1 MIANRGAEKL
11 MKTPRDLMRKAILSA
26 FVAVLPAL
34 LHGGAAVGWKVAD
47 AGQTQEK
54 AVPPQE
60 QTAPPPQAKT
70 PEDPQGA
77 VPPAKRATPRVVE
90 TIPANLAAPK
100 PSGELQVPGAAPVDV
115 KTYVIG
121 AEDVIFVKVWRDN
134 DVSGQFLVRPDG
146 RISVPLIGDVTASG
160 RTPEQLE
167 KDIADR
173 LSKFIKDPQVNVG
186 ILAVGSKKYF
196 ILGEVNKPGSF
207 PLVVPTNVLEAL
219 VNAGGFR
226 DFANTSKILI
236 LRGSKVITFNYKQV
250 TRGKKPEQNI
260 FLEPG
265 DKIIVK

>member
-1 MIANRGAEKL
+1 M
-11 MKTPRDLMRKAILSA
+11 MSKAILSA
-26 FVAVLPAL
+26 LVAVLPAL
-34 LHGGAAVGWKVAD
+34 LHGGGA
-47 AGQTQEK
+47 QEK

-60 QTAPPPQAKT
+60 KAAPPPQLQT
-70 PEDPQGA
+70 PDDA
-77 VPPAKRATPRVVE
+77 RSAIPPATPAAIE
-90 TIPANLAAPK
+90 TNPASLAAPK
-100 PSGELQVPGAAPVDV
+100 PSREIKIPGAAPVDV

-121 AEDVIFVKVWRDN
+121 AEDVIFVKVWRDA

-146 RISVPLIGDVTASG
+146 RISVPLIGDVIATD

-173 LSKFIKDPQVNVG
+173 LAKFIKDPQVNVG

-226 DFANTSKILI
+226 DFANTTKILI
-236 LRGSKVITFNYKQV
+236 LRGNKHFTFNYKQV
-250 TRGKKPEQNI
+250 THGKKPEQNI
-260 FLEPG
+260 LLEPG
-265 DKIIVK
+265 DKIIVN

>member
-1 MIANRGAEKL
+1 M
-11 MKTPRDLMRKAILSA
+11 MRKVILSA
-26 FVAVLPAL
+26 WVAVLPAL
-34 LHGGAAVGWKVAD
+34 LYGGGALG
-47 AGQTQEK
+47 TQEK

-60 QTAPPPQAKT
+60 KAAPPPPSQT
-70 PEDPQGA
+70 TDNPPDT
-77 VPPAKRATPRVVE
+77 VPPARPAAPAATG
-90 TIPANLAAPK
+90 TSPADLAAPK
-100 PSGELQVPGAAPVDV
+100 PSAEAKIPGTAPVDT

-146 RISVPLIGDVTASG
+146 RISVPLIGDVTATDH
-160 RTPEQLE
+160 TPEQLE

-186 ILAVGSKKYF
+186 IISVGSKKYF
-196 ILGEVNKPGSF
+196 ILGEVNRPGAF

-226 DFANTSKILI
+226 DFANQTKILI
-236 LRGSKVITFNYKQV
+236 LRGDKVFTFNYRQV
-250 TRGKKPEQNI
+250 TRGKNPEQNI
-260 FLEPG
+260 LLETG

>member
-1 MIANRGAEKL
+1 
-11 MKTPRDLMRKAILSA
+11 MRKAILSA
-26 FVAVLPAL
+26 CVAVLPAL
-34 LHGGAAVGWKVAD
+34 LHGGGAVAWKVAD

-60 QTAPPPQAKT
+60 QAAPPPQSKT
-70 PEDPQGA
+70 PDAPQGA
-77 VPPAKRATPRVVE
+77 VPPAKPAAPREIETTP
-90 TIPANLAAPK
+90 ADLAAPK
-100 PSGELQVPGAAPVDV
+100 ASRESSIPGTAPVDT

-160 RTPEQLE
+160 CTPEQLE
-167 KDIADR
+167 KDISER

-236 LRGSKVITFNYKQV
+236 LRGNKVITFNYKQV

-260 FLEPG
+260 LLEPG

>member
-1 MIANRGAEKL
+1 M
-11 MKTPRDLMRKAILSA
+11 MRKVILSA
-26 FVAVLPAL
+26 WMVVLPAL
-34 LHGGAAVGWKVAD
+34 LHGGGAPGWKGAD
-47 AGQTQEK
+47 EGLTQE
-54 AVPPQE
+54 AVPPQ
-60 QTAPPPQAKT
+60 QSAAQPPQSQT
-70 PEDPQGA
+70 PDNPQGT
-77 VPPAKRATPRVVE
+77 VPAAKPATPAAAE
-90 TIPANLAAPK
+90 TSPANMAAPK
-100 PSGELQVPGAAPVDV
+100 PSPEAKISGAAPVDS

-167 KDIADR
+167 KDISER
-173 LSKFIKDPQVNVG
+173 LSKFIKEPQVNVG
-186 ILAVGSKKYF
+186 ILSVGSKKYF

-226 DFANTSKILI
+226 DFANETKILI
-236 LRGSKVITFNYKQV
+236 LRGDKVITFNYKQV

-260 FLEPG
+260 LLEPG
-265 DKIIVK
+265 DKIVVK

>member
-1 MIANRGAEKL
+1 
-11 MKTPRDLMRKAILSA
+11 MRKAILSA
-26 FVAVLPAL
+26 CVAVLPAL
-34 LHGGAAVGWKVAD
+34 LHAGGAPEWNVAE

-60 QTAPPPQAKT
+60 RAAPPPQSQT
-70 PEDPQGA
+70 PADPQGA
-77 VPPAKRATPRVVE
+77 LPPANPETPRVVE

-100 PSGELQVPGAAPVDV
+100 PSGEIQIPGAAPVDV

-146 RISVPLIGDVTASG
+146 RISVPLIGDVTAGG

-167 KDIADR
+167 KDIAER
-173 LSKFIKDPQVNVG
+173 LSKFIKGPQVNVG
-186 ILAVGSKKYF
+186 ILSVGSKKYF
-196 ILGEVNKPGSF
+196 ILGEVNKPGSY

-226 DFANTSKILI
+226 DFANTSKISI
-236 LRGSKVITFNYKQV
+236 LRGNKVLTFNYKQV
-250 TRGKKPEQNI
+250 TRGKKQEQNI
-260 FLEPG
+260 TLEPG

>member
-1 MIANRGAEKL
+1 M
-11 MKTPRDLMRKAILSA
+11 MRKVILSA
-26 FVAVLPAL
+26 WMVVLPAL
-34 LHGGAAVGWKVAD
+34 LHGGGALGWKGAD
-47 AGQTQEK
+47 EGLTQER
-54 AVPPQE
+54 AAQPPQS
-60 QTAPPPQAKT
+60 QT
-70 PEDPQGA
+70 PENPQGA
-77 VPPAKRATPRVVE
+77 VPAAKPATPAATE
-90 TIPANLAAPK
+90 TNPANMAGPK
-100 PSGELQVPGAAPVDV
+100 PSPEAKIPGAAPVDS
-115 KTYVIG
+115 KTYAIG

-167 KDIADR
+167 KDISER

-186 ILAVGSKKYF
+186 ILSVGSKKYF

-226 DFANTSKILI
+226 DFANQTKILI
-236 LRGSKVITFNYKQV
+236 LRGDKVFTFNYKQV
-250 TRGKKPEQNI
+250 TGGKKPEQNI
-260 FLEPG
+260 LLEPG

>member
-1 MIANRGAEKL
+1 
-11 MKTPRDLMRKAILSA
+11 MRRAILSA
-26 FVAVLPAL
+26 CVAVLPAL
-34 LHGGAAVGWKVAD
+34 LYGGGAVGWKVAD

-60 QTAPPPQAKT
+60 QAAPPPQSQT
-70 PEDPQGA
+70 PDAPQGA
-77 VPPAKRATPRVVE
+77 VPPAKPAAPREIE
-90 TIPANLAAPK
+90 TIPADLAAPK
-100 PSGELQVPGAAPVDV
+100 PSRENKIPGAAPVDA

-121 AEDVIFVKVWRDN
+121 AEDVIFVKVWRDT

-160 RTPEQLE
+160 CTPEQLE
-167 KDIADR
+167 KDISER
-173 LSKFIKDPQVNVG
+173 LSKFIRDPQVNVG

-226 DFANTSKILI
+226 DFANTTKILI
-236 LRGSKVITFNYKQV
+236 LRGNKHFTFNYKQV
-250 TRGKKPEQNI
+250 THGKKAEQNI
-260 FLEPG
+260 LLESG
-265 DKIIVK
+265 DKIIVN

>member
-1 MIANRGAEKL
+1 M
-11 MKTPRDLMRKAILSA
+11 
-26 FVAVLPAL
+26 
-34 LHGGAAVGWKVAD
+34 
-47 AGQTQEK
+47 
-54 AVPPQE
+54 
-60 QTAPPPQAKT
+60 
-70 PEDPQGA
+70 
-77 VPPAKRATPRVVE
+77 
-90 TIPANLAAPK
+90 
-100 PSGELQVPGAAPVDV
+100 PGAAPVDT

-121 AEDVIFVKVWRDN
+121 AEDVIFIKVWRDN

-173 LSKFIKDPQVNVG
+173 LSKFIREPQVNVG

-226 DFANTSKILI
+226 DFANETKILI
-236 LRGSKVITFNYKQV
+236 LRGDKVFTFNYKQV
-250 TRGKKPEQNI
+250 TRGKKTEQNI
-260 FLEPG
+260 LLEPG

>member
-1 MIANRGAEKL
+1 M
-11 MKTPRDLMRKAILSA
+11 
-26 FVAVLPAL
+26 
-34 LHGGAAVGWKVAD
+34 
-47 AGQTQEK
+47 AG
-54 AVPPQE
+54 
-60 QTAPPPQAKT
+60 
-70 PEDPQGA
+70 
-77 VPPAKRATPRVVE
+77 
-90 TIPANLAAPK
+90 PK
-100 PSGELQVPGAAPVDV
+100 PSPEAKIAGAAPVDS
-115 KTYVIG
+115 KTYAIG

-173 LSKFIKDPQVNVG
+173 LSKFIREPQVNVG
-186 ILAVGSKKYF
+186 ILMVGSKKYF

-250 TRGKKPEQNI
+250 TRGKKTEQNI
-260 FLEPG
+260 LLEPG
-265 DKIIVK
+265 DKIIVN

>member
-1 MIANRGAEKL
+1 M
-11 MKTPRDLMRKAILSA
+11 MRKAIFSVWM
-26 FVAVLPAL
+26 VALPAL
-34 LHGGAAVGWKVAD
+34 LSGGGALGWKASGEVLA
-47 AGQTQEK
+47 
-54 AVPPQE
+54 QE
-60 QTAPPPQAKT
+60 QAS
-70 PEDPQGA
+70 
-77 VPPAKRATPRVVE
+77 PPAKPATPAATE
-90 TIPANLAAPK
+90 NNPADLAVPK
-100 PSGELQVPGAAPVDV
+100 PSPEAKIPGVAPVDS

-121 AEDVIFVKVWRDN
+121 AEDVIFIKVWRDN

-167 KDIADR
+167 KDIAER
-173 LSKFIKDPQVNVG
+173 LSKFIREPQVNVG
-186 ILAVGSKKYF
+186 ILMVGSKKYF

-226 DFANTSKILI
+226 DFANETKILI
-236 LRGSKVITFNYKQV
+236 LRGNKVLTFNYRQV

-260 FLEPG
+260 LLEPG

>member
-1 MIANRGAEKL
+1 
-11 MKTPRDLMRKAILSA
+11 MKSPKNMMRKAILYA
-26 FVAVLPAL
+26 WVAALPAL
-34 LHGGAAVGWKVAD
+34 LYGGGALGP
-47 AGQTQEK
+47 QEN
-54 AVPPQE
+54 AVPPPSQA
-60 QTAPPPQAKT
+60 TGDPP
-70 PEDPQGA
+70 GA
-77 VPPAKRATPRVVE
+77 VPPAKPATPGAIE
-90 TIPANLAAPK
+90 TNPANLAAPK
-100 PSGELQVPGAAPVDV
+100 PSREIKVPGAAPVNA

-121 AEDVIFVKVWRDN
+121 AEDVIFVKVWRDA

-146 RISVPLIGDVTASG
+146 RISVPLIGDVTATD

-186 ILAVGSKKYF
+186 ILSVGSKKYY

-226 DFANTSKILI
+226 DFANTSKIVI
-236 LRGSKVITFNYKQV
+236 LRGDKRFTFNYKQV

-260 FLEPG
+260 LLEPG
-265 DKIIVK
+265 DKIIVN

>member
-1 MIANRGAEKL
+1 M
-11 MKTPRDLMRKAILSA
+11 MRKVILSA
-26 FVAVLPAL
+26 WMVVLPAL
-34 LHGGAAVGWKVAD
+34 LHGGGAVGWKGAD
-47 AGQTQEK
+47 EGLTQER
-54 AVPPQE
+54 AAQPPQS
-60 QTAPPPQAKT
+60 QTP
-70 PEDPQGA
+70 DNPQGA
-77 VPPAKRATPRVVE
+77 IPAAKPATPAATE
-90 TIPANLAAPK
+90 TNPANMAEPKASPAAK
-100 PSGELQVPGAAPVDV
+100 IPGAAPVDS
-115 KTYVIG
+115 KTYSIG

-167 KDIADR
+167 KDISER
-173 LSKFIKDPQVNVG
+173 LSKFIKEPQVNVG

-226 DFANTSKILI
+226 DFANETKILI
-236 LRGSKVITFNYKQV
+236 LRGDKVFAFNYKQV

-260 FLEPG
+260 LLEPG